1 MYMCFVWVYTG
12 VFTPLVVT
20 LIAGNFAIEDYVRN
34 SLIRSGK

>member
-1 MYMCFVWVYTG
+1 MYMCLVWVNAG

-20 LIAGNFAIEDYVRN
+20 LIAGYFTVKNYVRN